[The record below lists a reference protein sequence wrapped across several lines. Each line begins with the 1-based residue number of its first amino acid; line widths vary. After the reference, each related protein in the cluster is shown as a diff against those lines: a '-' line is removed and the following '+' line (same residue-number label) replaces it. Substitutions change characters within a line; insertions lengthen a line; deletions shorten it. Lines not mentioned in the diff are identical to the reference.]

1 MAEYNSYDRRL
12 KVLVIDSGDVDKYK
26 KLGIPRTTLRSWIAK
41 GVSHKFITLD
51 IFDEE
56 KKDLCQRIISLENII
71 CEQQAIINIHKE
83 SKVVLQQ
90 NSDWVRFPKPEIKEK
105 IVGIYNS
112 VSEKISPAKCA
123 EAIGISLKRLK
134 SWQSR
139 LRGCDLEDYS
149 SCPKLTP
156 TKATDQEL
164 KIMEAMVTGV
174 DYLHFSINALALYAA
189 KIGKLYFSS
198 STWHRYIKKF
208 KWKKSKQRKYRN
220 KDGIGIRASEVNQ
233 IWHIDISVMK
243 LIDNTKV
250 YVQAIIDNYSR
261 YIVAW
266 NVFARVTGENTKELL
281 RIASESLPVKKV
293 KLLCDA
299 GVENRNDKVDDLL
312 NLKDS
317 PLDRI
322 IAQVDIHFSN
332 SMIEA
337 FFRSMKNNYL
347 YYQDLTTVEVFKNKI
362 GFYVHEYNI
371 KIPHPAHNG
380 ATPAEIFNGTWDESH
395 VEKLKASLKEAY
407 KKRIQ
412 VNQNKASCR
421 LCLS

>member
-174 DYLHFSINALALYAA
+174 DYSVFPVGS
-189 KIGKLYFSS
+189 GK
-198 STWHRYIKKF
+198 
-208 KWKKSKQRKYRN
+208 Q
-220 KDGIGIRASEVNQ
+220 
-233 IWHIDISVMK
+233 
-243 LIDNTKV
+243 
-250 YVQAIIDNYSR
+250 
-261 YIVAW
+261 
-266 NVFARVTGENTKELL
+266 
-281 RIASESLPVKKV
+281 
-293 KLLCDA
+293 
-299 GVENRNDKVDDLL
+299 
-312 NLKDS
+312 
-317 PLDRI
+317 
-322 IAQVDIHFSN
+322 
-332 SMIEA
+332 
-337 FFRSMKNNYL
+337 
-347 YYQDLTTVEVFKNKI
+347 
-362 GFYVHEYNI
+362 
-371 KIPHPAHNG
+371 
-380 ATPAEIFNGTWDESH
+380 
-395 VEKLKASLKEAY
+395 
-407 KKRIQ
+407 
-412 VNQNKASCR
+412 
-421 LCLS
+421 